1 MSTTRKTIT
10 LTEQQNQWVK
20 SQISNGNYTNDREYF
35 RDLVRRDQRKN
46 NYDALKEERLKVAI
60 QAGVDDIDAGRVVDG
75 EIVINRLRERL
86 ANG

>member
-20 SQISNGNYTNDREYF
+20 SQISNGNYTNDSEYF

>member
-20 SQISNGNYTNDREYF
+20 SQISNGNYTNDSEYF

-75 EIVINRLRERL
+75 EVVINRLRERL